1 MRKLCPIPDE
11 QKVIKTDSWTNNP
24 RIRKISV
31 EQVSDLG
38 NEVINSWTNLL
49 EVMNRRPKC
58 DK

>member
-1 MRKLCPIPDE
+1 MRKLSPIPDE

-24 RIRKISV
+24 RISRISV

-49 EVMNRRPKC
+49 EVMN
-58 DK
+58 